1 MPCDVM
7 ARMLRFVQSTSVF
20 SDFQVLGAF
29 IHVFTHLVLNSFVS
43 VDSYVY
49 HYSQDTAI

>member
-7 ARMLRFVQSTSVF
+7 ARILRFVQSTSVF
-20 SDFQVLGAF
+20 SDFQVLRAF

-49 HYSQDTAI
+49 HDSQDTAV